1 MSINKPGGMTRDVA
15 TPCANC
21 KPCVFECRNGKWHF
35 DGQTHDCYGCNGS
48 GVDQKC
54 EEHKEKHDDE

>member
-1 MSINKPGGMTRDVA
+1 MTRDVA
-15 TPCANC
+15 TPCLNC
-21 KPCVFECRNGKWHF
+21 KPCVFECRNGKWHL